1 MKHTMLFVMILAG
14 ALTAACEERDS
25 VYVTVDRDT
34 VTVWDI
40 GARLNCASLY
50 VMETRLSHDTLYV
63 EQTDTVRNK
72 ARCICTFDFCARVTG
87 LASGSYQAVVRRVLW
102 KKYSYPV
109 DTVLTVGSAPFVV
122 SGGTPHLLALRPY
135 QSGCHD
141 ILEETTVEPSIPTP
155 FSIQLEQNFP
165 NPFNPGTSI
174 RFDIHKTAHVRLAVY
189 DLLGR
194 EVEVLVNEDRAPG
207 RYDAHFSGESLAA
220 GVYVYRLSAG
230 SHSATR
236 MMQLIR

>member
-1 MKHTMLFVMILAG
+1 MKHTMLFVLILAV
-14 ALTAACEERDS
+14 ALTAASEERDS

-87 LASGSYQAVVRRVLW
+87 LASGSYQAVVCRVLW

-109 DTVLTVGSAPFVV
+109 DTVLRVGSVPFVV
-122 SGGTPHLLALRPY
+122 SAGTPRMLTLLPF
-135 QSGCHD
+135 QSGCTD
-141 ILEETTVEPSIPTP
+141 MAGETTIEPPPPSG
-155 FSIQLEQNFP
+155 FQLGQNFP

-174 RFDIHKTAHVRLAVY
+174 RFDIQKTAHVRLAVY

-194 EVEVLVNEDRAPG
+194 ELDVLVDEDRTPG
-207 RYDAHFSGESLAA
+207 RYDAHFSGKSLAS